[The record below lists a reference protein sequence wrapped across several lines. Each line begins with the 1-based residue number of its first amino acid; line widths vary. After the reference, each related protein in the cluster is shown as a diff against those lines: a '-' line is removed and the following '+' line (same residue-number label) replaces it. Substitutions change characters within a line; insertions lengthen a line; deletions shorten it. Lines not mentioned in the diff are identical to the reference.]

1 MSIEARNIDLA
12 LHKTGSSSDDA
23 YTATLASTVA
33 LELDEVDAVTLTVK
47 PALTLPFTFM
57 THSPRRVSVQ
67 DQKQ

>member
-33 LELDEVDAVTLTVK
+33 LELDEVDAVTVTVK

-57 THSPRRVSVQ
+57 THSPLL
-67 DQKQ
+67 